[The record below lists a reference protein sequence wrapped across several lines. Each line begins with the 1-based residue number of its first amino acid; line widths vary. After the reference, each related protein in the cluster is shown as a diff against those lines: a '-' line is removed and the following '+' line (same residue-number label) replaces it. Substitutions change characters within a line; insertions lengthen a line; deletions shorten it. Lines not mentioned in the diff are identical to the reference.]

1 MFQDSNT
8 TTIDPMYEYNPEFFY
23 WAKIFEWALIRYVFF
38 YVYKDYFVKEKDK
51 YEYNKSN
58 TQ

>member
-1 MFQDSNT
+1 MFRDSNT
-8 TTIDPMYEYNPEFFY
+8 TTIDLMYEYNPKFFY
-23 WAKIFEWALIRYVFF
+23 WAKILEWVLIRYVFS
-38 YVYKDYFVKEKDK
+38 YVYESYFAKEKDK